1 MNQFYRQNSQ
11 RLKQLMEQVGISS
24 IGQLANVAGVSERQ
38 IIRMQYGLLLKLPVE
53 TLLKLSQALQMTPRQ
68 LLTQFAPESVP
79 DEQET
84 DADSLKQEYQRLQQ
98 QLLQQRDTLQQE
110 FQQLSLQVL
119 ESWLVQWPTAAAAA
133 EKNPQLPAVRLLP
146 LLKPV
151 EQLLKQWGIEAIA
164 SVGDEIAYDP
174 QHHQLIE
181 GTAAPGELVKVRY
194 TGYRQGEKL
203 LHRAKVS
210 PVNSD

>member
-1 MNQFYRQNSQ
+1 MGKTYRQNSQ
-11 RLKQLMEQVGISS
+11 RLQQLMEQVGINS
-24 IGQLANVAGVSERQ
+24 IGQLGNVAEVSERQ
-38 IIRMQYGLLLKLPVE
+38 IIRLQFGLLPKLPVE
-53 TLLKLSQALQMTPRQ
+53 TLLKLSQALQVTPHQ
-68 LLTQFAPESVP
+68 LLTQFAPSIP
-79 DEQET
+79 DTEGT
-84 DADSLKQEYQRLQQ
+84 DIDSLKQEYQRLQQ
-98 QLLQQRDTLQQE
+98 QLEQQRDTLRQE
-110 FQQLSLQVL
+110 FQQVSLQLL

-151 EQLLKQWGIEAIA
+151 EQLLKQWGVEAIA
-164 SVGDEIAYDP
+164 SVGEEVAYEP

-181 GTAAPGELVKVRY
+181 GTAAPGEPVKVRY

-210 PVNSD
+210 PVNK

>member
-1 MNQFYRQNSQ
+1 MNQSYRQNSQ
-11 RLKQLMEQVGISS
+11 RLQQLMEQVGINS
-24 IGQLANVAGVSERQ
+24 IGQLGNVAEVSERQ
-38 IIRMQYGLLLKLPVE
+38 IIRLQYGLLLKMPVE

-84 DADSLKQEYQRLQQ
+84 DADSFKQEYQRLQQ
-98 QLLQQRDTLQQE
+98 QLEQQRDTLQQE
-110 FQQLSLQVL
+110 FQQLSLQAL

-146 LLKPV
+146 LIKPV
-151 EQLLKQWGIEAIA
+151 EQLLKQWGVEAIA
-164 SVGDEIAYDP
+164 SVGDEVAYDP

-181 GTAAPGELVKVRY
+181 GTAAPGESVKVRY

>member
-1 MNQFYRQNSQ
+1 MNQSYRQNSQ
-11 RLKQLMEQVGISS
+11 RLQQLMEQVGINS
-24 IGQLANVAGVSERQ
+24 IGQLGNVAEVSERQ
-38 IIRMQYGLLLKLPVE
+38 IIRLQYGLLLKMPVE

-98 QLLQQRDTLQQE
+98 QLEQQREGLQQE
-110 FQQLSLQVL
+110 FQQLSLQAL

-146 LLKPV
+146 LIKPV
-151 EQLLKQWGIEAIA
+151 EQLLKQWGVEAIA
-164 SVGDEIAYDP
+164 SVGDEVAYDP

-181 GTAAPGELVKVRY
+181 GTAAPGESVKVRY